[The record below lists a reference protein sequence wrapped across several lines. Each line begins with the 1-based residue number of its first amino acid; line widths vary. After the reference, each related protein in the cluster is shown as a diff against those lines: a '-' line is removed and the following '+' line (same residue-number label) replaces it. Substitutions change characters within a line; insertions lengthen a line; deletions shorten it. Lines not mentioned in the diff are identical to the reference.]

1 MNGFWGFGRVGFF
14 AVFFDFAVSFSVELR
29 LYPRPALG
37 VEIAGQKLG
46 VAWIGLPSESMR
58 SAKP

>member
-14 AVFFDFAVSFSVELR
+14 AVFFDFAVSFSVE
-29 LYPRPALG
+29 
-37 VEIAGQKLG
+37 IAGQKLG
-46 VAWIGLPSESMR
+46 VAWIGTPGAAESMR